1 MTSLSRPIR
10 IVLGTVLAG
19 VIVLAAVLVWLGADG
34 EPQSAQLVTATPV
47 PNARLYGV
55 VTAESALDVTVESSL
70 GTIAGTIG
78 MGPGTIE
85 LSRAE
90 GGWRVTVNL
99 TFDARTLDI
108 GNAQLNT
115 IMRRA
120 LEVETY
126 PDGIFVASSRGTLSD
141 LDSVSTIDL
150 VGQLELHGVVQDY
163 TIPTS
168 VTLSGDM
175 ITLAADTVIDA
186 GAFGVSIPS
195 LFAKDELTTTLLVV
209 ARERDL
215 PRGE

>member
-1 MTSLSRPIR
+1 MR
-10 IVLGTVLAG
+10 IFLGAALAG
-19 VIVLAAVLVWLGADG
+19 VIALAAALVWLGAVA

-55 VTAESALDVTVESSL
+55 VPAESTLNVTVDSSL
-70 GTIAGTIG
+70 GKIAGSFG

-85 LSRAE
+85 LSRAD
-90 GGWRVTVNL
+90 GGWRVNVNL

-126 PDGIFVASSRGTLSD
+126 PDGIFVASGRGTVPN

-150 VGQLELHGVVQDY
+150 VGQLELHGVVQGY
-163 TIPTS
+163 TIPTT
-168 VTLSGDM
+168 VTLSGDE

-195 LFAKDELTTTLLVV
+195 IFAKDTLNTNLHVV
-209 ARERDL
+209 ARAQ
-215 PRGE
+215 